1 MNWKYLLDSIIVFSI
16 RHHLDRGGEALLCSM
31 PRDAAHVALL
41 ARKWMPKNQSPVI
54 SQSSKLLI
62 IKISPKTWSSSRSSK
77 RQKSVARLS
86 LMNGHHATQRSV
98 SFSPNQT
105 SWNQVFVD
113 FLCLF
118 EFFVRCRW
126 GFRLVS
132 WGNVFGTWRF
142 LHRNLNDTKWQDDD
156 EKDEEPLSLRAQRIP
171 EGARQTSKAAAS
183 LGPTTPVVATTRTN
197 PEETS
202 SIEKQES
209 RDRNGRNRGQNSPWN
224 SPLDSS

>member
-1 MNWKYLLDSIIVFSI
+1 MAFFPNFLAKFSRGSAFLILVLEASNCTEWRTLLNPIIIIFKICYQSHQHLFHSFFLAFKIEKKKEIMEKIMNWKYLLDSIIVFSI

-113 FLCLF
+113 FLCWIR
-118 EFFVRCRW
+118 RCCC
-126 GFRLVS
+126 
-132 WGNVFGTWRF
+132 
-142 LHRNLNDTKWQDDD
+142 LHAIDDLLCKSD
-156 EKDEEPLSLRAQRIP
+156 EIWMNEL
-171 EGARQTSKAAAS
+171 
-183 LGPTTPVVATTRTN
+183 
-197 PEETS
+197 
-202 SIEKQES
+202 
-209 RDRNGRNRGQNSPWN
+209 
-224 SPLDSS
+224 